1 VITSRDNARVKRWAR
16 LCRDSRFRKTARRA
30 VIEGPHLVTA
40 LLAAGIRPVALL
52 TSEGTAIDPE
62 IHKRIKQAHMEPVAL
77 SQSVFNSIADTETP
91 QGIAAEIEIPEG
103 HLAKGDCVFLEGVQ
117 DAGNVGTIIRSAGAF
132 GAGSVVLDR
141 ACADPWS
148 PKALRAGM
156 GGHFSLQIVA
166 VSSLEEA
173 LEEFKGKL
181 LCTVAKAGVDLRQ
194 ADLSGRVGWVFGNEG
209 KGVSPRLQEKAGQK
223 VTIGTAA
230 GTESLN
236 VAAAAAICLYESFR
250 RGKPNRPGA
259 GS

>member
-1 VITSRDNARVKRWAR
+1 
-16 LCRDSRFRKTARRA
+16 
-30 VIEGPHLVTA
+30 
-40 LLAAGIRPVALL
+40 
-52 TSEGTAIDPE
+52 
-62 IHKRIKQAHMEPVAL
+62 
-77 SQSVFNSIADTETP
+77 
-91 QGIAAEIEIPEG
+91 
-103 HLAKGDCVFLEGVQ
+103 
-117 DAGNVGTIIRSAGAF
+117 
-132 GAGSVVLDR
+132 
-141 ACADPWS
+141 
-148 PKALRAGM
+148 M

-166 VSSLEEA
+166 VSSLEAA

-250 RGKPNRPGA
+250 R
-259 GS
+259 